1 VTVTLQ
7 IRNESRVK
15 NCYRSDVLRRIAER
29 ICTAEKQSGDVE
41 VSVLFCD
48 DQRIRELNRQFRKND
63 RVTDVLSFAQNEAQG
78 MPKLDPARAVV
89 LGDIVISLETVAERR
104 SNLGDAMRDEV
115 KLLFC
120 HGLLHLFGYDHGT
133 ENERRIMTAKHA
145 EYLNLPLAKAWPE
158 PGPRTV
164 ER

>member
-15 NCYRSDVLRRIAER
+15 NCYRADVLRRIAER
-29 ICTAEKQSGDVE
+29 ICTGEEQTRDVE
-41 VSVLFCD
+41 VSLLFCD
-48 DQRIRELNRQFRKND
+48 DERIRELNRKFRKSD
-63 RVTDVLSFAQNEAQG
+63 RVTDVLSFAQNDAQG
-78 MPKLDPARAVV
+78 MPAPDPACAVP

-104 SNLGDAMRDEV
+104 SNLIHDMREEV

-133 ENERRIMTAKHA
+133 ETERRIMTAKHA

-158 PGPRTV
+158 PGSRMV